1 MKTTITITEYE
12 RLIADKI
19 ENKEKNIYG
28 YTSVP
33 EKVFEA
39 LKTMIQTDSDKSD
52 QMLDFI
58 QFSYKKGI
66 GEVITARNYVGLIM
80 TNDGTNIE
88 ILPKIANNQNESDVK
103 ELLVK
108 MLKTLKNSP
117 FKTMQAANVNTEK
130 MPLLEVFIRM
140 FINEVSALI
149 KHGLKCGYQTVQENS
164 TTFKGK
170 LKVAEHIRLNNVH
183 KERSYVEFDSFELN
197 RPENRLIKSTTTLLY
212 QLTGNL
218 RNKTD
223 LNSILF
229 AFADV
234 ELSTDYDTDFQK
246 VTIDRNM
253 SGYDMVLQWCS
264 VFLKKKSFTSFAGKQ
279 IALAI
284 LFPMETLFESYIASV
299 LRKHCLEKH
308 TVKVQDHQYY
318 LFDTPQRF
326 RLKPDIVLE
335 NQSEKSRIVMD
346 TKWKKLSA
354 DMTNWGISQ
363 ADMYQM
369 YVYHKKYTQKEYNVQ
384 KVVLIYPLTDKVSE
398 KSIPVFQA
406 DDGVIV
412 EVLFVDLLSQKS
424 DIILSNYIWSFITMN
439 DTTMQ

>member
-234 ELSTDYDTDFQK
+234 GLSTDYDTDFQR

-299 LRKHCLEKH
+299 LRKHCPEKY

-318 LFDTPQRF
+318 LFDTPRRF
-326 RLKPDIVLE
+326 RLRPDIVLE
-335 NQSEKSRIVMD
+335 NQFGYPRTVMD
-346 TKWKKLSA
+346 TKWKKLSSS
-354 DMTNWGISQ
+354 DTMNWGISQ
-363 ADMYQM
+363 SDMYQM
-369 YVYHKKYTQKEYNVQ
+369 YVYHKKYNAK
-384 KVVLIYPLTDKVSE
+384 KVVLIYPLTDEVSG
-398 KSIPVFQA
+398 KRIPVFQA

-412 EVLFVDLLSQKS
+412 KVLQVL
-424 DIILSNYIWSFITMN
+424 ILVHFNVVATLH
-439 DTTMQ
+439 Q

>member
-12 RLIADKI
+12 RLIADKN
-19 ENKEKNIYG
+19 ETREKNTYG

-33 EKVFEA
+33 ENVFEA
-39 LKTMIQTDSDKSD
+39 LKTMIKTDSDKSD
-52 QMLDFI
+52 QMLDFLH
-58 QFSYKKGI
+58 FSYKKGV

-80 TNDGTNIE
+80 TNGGTNIE

-130 MPLLEVFIRM
+130 MPLLEAFIRM
-140 FINEVSALI
+140 FINEVSALV

-164 TTFKGK
+164 MTFKGK
-170 LKVAEHIRLNNVH
+170 LKVAEHIQLNSVH

-197 RPENRLIKSTTTLLY
+197 RPENRLIKSTTKLLY

-218 RNKTD
+218 RNKAD

-234 ELSTDYDTDFQK
+234 ELSTDYEADFQK

-253 SGYDMVLQWCS
+253 SGYDVVLQWCS
-264 VFLKKKSFTSFAGKQ
+264 VFLKKKSFTSFTGKQ

-284 LFPMETLFESYIASV
+284 LFPMETLFESYIATI
-299 LRKHCLEKH
+299 LRKHCPEKY
-308 TVKVQDHQYY
+308 TVKVQDRHYY
-318 LFDTPQRF
+318 LFDTPRRF
-326 RLKPDIVLE
+326 RLRPDIVLE
-335 NQSEKSRIVMD
+335 NQFGYPRTVMD
-346 TKWKKLSA
+346 TKWKKLSSS
-354 DMTNWGISQ
+354 DTLNWGISQ
-363 ADMYQM
+363 SDMYQM
-369 YVYHKKYTQKEYNVQ
+369 YVYHKKYNAQ
-384 KVVLIYPLTDKVSE
+384 KVILIYPLTDEVS
-398 KSIPVFQA
+398 KQSIPVFQA
-406 DDGVIV
+406 DDGTIV

-424 DIILSNYIWSFITMN
+424 DIIISNYIWSFITIN
-439 DTTMQ
+439 DTTTLQ